1 MTLPKDPGASW
12 KSDYSLHLA
21 VGAVLS
27 VGLVLAAAHL
37 PLYKSTPDTPT
48 PPPPEVVDVQE
59 LTPPTPDAKPAPPPS
74 PTPPEVVPDDHIIAE
89 PTFEPPDEIDL
100 EPGSETTVPPPP
112 EPASEKERDEPFVVV
127 EQMPEPKGGLS
138 ALYENLEY
146 PRAARQAGVEGR
158 VVLQFIVRPD
168 GSVEDVTVL
177 KGVNRWLDKAAIEA
191 VKETEFT
198 PGRQRDRAVPVRMT
212 LPVTF
217 RLN

>member
-1 MTLPKDPGASW
+1 
-12 KSDYSLHLA
+12 
-21 VGAVLS
+21 
-27 VGLVLAAAHL
+27 
-37 PLYKSTPDTPT
+37 
-48 PPPPEVVDVQE
+48 VVDVQE

-74 PTPPEVVPDDHIIAE
+74 PAPPEVVPDDHIIAE

-158 VVLQFIVRPD
+158 VVLQFVVRPD

>member
-1 MTLPKDPGASW
+1 
-12 KSDYSLHLA
+12 
-21 VGAVLS
+21 
-27 VGLVLAAAHL
+27 
-37 PLYKSTPDTPT
+37 
-48 PPPPEVVDVQE
+48 
-59 LTPPTPDAKPAPPPS
+59 
-74 PTPPEVVPDDHIIAE
+74 
-89 PTFEPPDEIDL
+89 
-100 EPGSETTVPPPP
+100 
-112 EPASEKERDEPFVVV
+112 
-127 EQMPEPKGGLS
+127 MPEPKGGLS